1 MVIVSLYYAS
11 FKNISQLLWSWSNEP
26 KKLKKSLCV
35 FFIRELKSSALYD
48 MPVTE
53 QGWAVLTFHVHTQRS
68 ISLLLTQCRW
78 LLVRSETKKSIYTV
92 GIHSAT
98 DALHLDRSGG
108 KFNNK
113 ENLNDSCTICSY
125 LLQNMKKP
133 TYTNQTDLQVKSKT
147 L

>member
-1 MVIVSLYYAS
+1 M
-11 FKNISQLLWSWSNEP
+11 
-26 KKLKKSLCV
+26 CV
-35 FFIRELKSSALYD
+35 FIRELKSSALYD

-68 ISLLLTQCRW
+68 ITLLLTQCRW

-113 ENLNDSCTICSY
+113 ENLNDSCCTICSY
-125 LLQNMKKP
+125 LLQNMMSNVKLLSKKTKKKN
-133 TYTNQTDLQVKSKT
+133 TYTNQKDLQVKGSCVKPNSVKVDVT
-147 L
+147 VFYLYIYL